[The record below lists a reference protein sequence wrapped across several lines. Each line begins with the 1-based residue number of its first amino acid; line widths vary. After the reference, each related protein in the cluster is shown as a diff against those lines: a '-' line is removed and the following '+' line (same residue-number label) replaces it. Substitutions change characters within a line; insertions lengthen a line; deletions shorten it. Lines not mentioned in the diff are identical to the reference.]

1 MTISSMDG
9 GTSSVDESVI
19 GGCHPWMKM
28 TDDGHGRSNS
38 VYTRNIQSVDTFLPK
53 LPTDALA
60 QQLYNANQVKSI
72 M

>member
-1 MTISSMDG
+1 MRG
-9 GTSSVDESVI
+9 GVGRKRSFALTHQG
-19 GGCHPWMKM
+19 GGCFFLDFHIER
-28 TDDGHGRSNS
+28 TQ
-38 VYTRNIQSVDTFLPK
+38 NIQSVDTLLPK